1 MSLHILKTSMSLPL
15 PREEVFAFFADAANL
30 QSITPPELHF
40 RILTPQRRK
49 SPRATR
55 EGGGAGAH
63 WDTLLDSYVGL
74 IPQKLQELKPE
85 ERQRIYRMLRLRLVM
100 DPDRSIEATGIIGA
114 GKYLRES
121 ELTSA
126 CEFQNTKKVELAFR
140 ALMTEGGAGR
150 LELARI

>member
-1 MSLHILKTSMSLPL
+1 MPLHILKTSMNLPL

-49 SPRATR
+49 SPRAKELER
-55 EGGGAGAH
+55 N